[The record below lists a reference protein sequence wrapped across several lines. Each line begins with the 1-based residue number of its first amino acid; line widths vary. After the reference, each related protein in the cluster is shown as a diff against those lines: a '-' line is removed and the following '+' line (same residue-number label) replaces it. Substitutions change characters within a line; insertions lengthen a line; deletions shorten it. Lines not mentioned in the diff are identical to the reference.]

1 MFKRKDDSR
10 KVKTSY
16 LHLQRFVEKL
26 YHSDFSMF
34 RYIDNVSLSYV
45 NEIQEDLSLYRI
57 IQKAINIFDF
67 LPLIE
72 LTI

>member
-1 MFKRKDDSR
+1 
-10 KVKTSY
+10 
-16 LHLQRFVEKL
+16 
-26 YHSDFSMF
+26 MF

-45 NEIQEDLSLYRI
+45 NEIQEDLSLDRI